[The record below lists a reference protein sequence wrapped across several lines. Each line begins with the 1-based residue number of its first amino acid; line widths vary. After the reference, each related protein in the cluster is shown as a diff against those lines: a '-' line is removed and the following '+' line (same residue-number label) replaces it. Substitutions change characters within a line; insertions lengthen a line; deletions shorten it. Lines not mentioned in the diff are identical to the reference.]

1 VAPGHPGGTKPDA
14 FPMKN
19 RLPTVSLDEIPTLV
33 DHHRNGRFVIAFC
46 PVCDRMAEAPD
57 DGRGREGTA
66 AVCIAEIKL
75 HIRKA
80 HRPKSLRAK
89 ATDGIRP

>member
-1 VAPGHPGGTKPDA
+1 
-14 FPMKN
+14 MKN

-46 PVCDRMAEAPD
+46 PICDRMAEAPD

-80 HRPKSLRAK
+80 HRQKSPPAK
-89 ATDGIRP
+89 VSAVVRPQKSALSRRPLPPPD

>member
-1 VAPGHPGGTKPDA
+1 
-14 FPMKN
+14 
-19 RLPTVSLDEIPTLV
+19 
-33 DHHRNGRFVIAFC
+33 
-46 PVCDRMAEAPD
+46 MAKATD

-80 HRPKSLRAK
+80 HRPKSQGAK
-89 ATDGIRP
+89 VSAVIRPRKAQIAG

>member
-1 VAPGHPGGTKPDA
+1 
-14 FPMKN
+14 MNN
-19 RLPTVSLDEIPTLV
+19 RLPAVSLDDIPTLV
-33 DHHRNGRFVIAFC
+33 DHHRDGRFVIAFC

-80 HRPKSLRAK
+80 HRPKSPRAK
-89 ATDGIRP
+89 VSVVIRPQQSARSPRPLPPSD